1 MRPKR
6 TPYRPHPTA
15 ALALASL
22 LALAGCQIPNPLAPI
37 TDAVS
42 GGSNASIAGSASG
55 GDGPVSTFN
64 QFSDIPI
71 PTDADLDLDQSLV
84 LGSEDGWIG
93 RVSLDVGYDMTEMY
107 TFYEREMPKF
117 GWQQL
122 TTVRAK
128 ISTMTYSRGSRVA
141 TITLQ
146 SELTG
151 GTYVDF
157 TVAPANTTIRSR
169 STAQA
174 D

>member
-6 TPYRPHPTA
+6 TPHRPYRTT

-22 LALAGCQIPNPLAPI
+22 IILAGCQIPNPLAPI

-42 GGSNASIAGSASG
+42 GGSNASGSASG

-84 LGSEDGWIG
+84 LGGEDGWIG

-157 TVAPANTTIRSR
+157 TVAPANNTIRSR
-169 STAQA
+169 STAEA
-174 D
+174 N